1 MLRGLRRR
9 LDRLWEAYERE
20 KAARL
25 AEGDR
30 RGSLREFVLS
40 VRAGLRRAG
49 IDPATVRATAIF
61 EPGSIFGRVM
71 QPPQPPPSPAESPV
85 EKLRQRLLAI
95 VERHRE
101 QPLDLAK
108 ANLMELFALY
118 CFIPDRPGISYIG
131 PDTA

>member
-9 LDRLWEAYERE
+9 LDRLWEAHQRE

-25 AEGDR
+25 TQGDR
-30 RGSLREFVLS
+30 RSSLTEFVVS
-40 VRAGLRRAG
+40 VRAGLHRAG
-49 IDPATVRATAIF
+49 IDPASVPATAIF
-61 EPGSIFGRVM
+61 EPGSIFARLI
-71 QPPQPPPSPAESPV
+71 QPPQPPPPAESPV

-101 QPLDLAK
+101 QPLDPAK